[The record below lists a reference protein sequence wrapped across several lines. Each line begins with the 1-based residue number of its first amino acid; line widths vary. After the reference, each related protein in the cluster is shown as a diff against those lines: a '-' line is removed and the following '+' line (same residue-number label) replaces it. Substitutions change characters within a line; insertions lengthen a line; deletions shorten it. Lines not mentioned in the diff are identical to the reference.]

1 LALNS
6 RGSVDPRWIFHNRS
20 VALALHLANVSI
32 YNEASS
38 DQQYDPLTNTWT
50 GSKAI
55 KWEGK
60 ARIQPI
66 GGATGGGDVYNPTM
80 FQGVRVQ
87 LAYGRNE
94 LTGVTDTMPDFRM
107 NDRMIVTSAPFNAEL
122 EKFIFTVTGVLNSS
136 NPWEKTLLCVVD
148 TELDPTEV

>member
-1 LALNS
+1 MALNT
-6 RGSVDPRWIFHNRS
+6 RGSVDARWIYHNRG
-20 VALALHLANVSI
+20 VALALHSADVTI

-38 DQQYDPLTNTWT
+38 AQDYDPATNTWT
-50 GSKAI
+50 GSKNV

-60 ARIQPI
+60 ARIQTT
-66 GGATGGGDVYNPTM
+66 GGESNGGDVYNPTI

-87 LAYGRNE
+87 IAYGRNQ
-94 LTGVTDTMPDFRM
+94 LAGATDAMPDFRM
-107 NDRMIVTSAPFNAEL
+107 NDRMVVTNSPYDANL

-136 NPWEKTLLCVVD
+136 SPWEKTLLCVVD